1 MYGAGSVGDL
11 PPVAA
16 LKARLHSPVCLRKLL
31 DMNASEQAKATGF
44 RGPNPSVGKATQFR
58 PGQSGNPGG
67 RPKMKPITDAYR
79 AILASENPE
88 EFEPKTGA
96 ERIAFEV
103 YQQAQE
109 GRLRHAKEITD
120 RVEGRVTQP
129 IAGADGG
136 EIRVIVYDLG
146 SGGQG
151 ST

>member
-1 MYGAGSVGDL
+1 MD
-11 PPVAA
+11 
-16 LKARLHSPVCLRKLL
+16 
-31 DMNASEQAKATGF
+31 ASEQAKPMGF
-44 RGPNPSVGKATQFR
+44 RGSDPSVGEATQFK

-88 EFEPKTGA
+88 EFQPKTGA

-103 YQQAQE
+103 YQQAKT

-129 IAGADGG
+129 VAGAEDG
-136 EIRVIVYDLG
+136 ELVVRIVG
-146 SGGQG
+146 VGNEK
-151 ST
+151 